1 MHYKGNKSALYV
13 DESQY
18 KKPSRKP
25 WWILVIASLMFLY
38 FILFINIT
46 SKAAFAD
53 PLSQTSQ
60 QSFEPCLEDAYATIV
75 VDKRLAQEIGGMD
88 STLPGMTI
96 NKNTILSAR
105 IIEDD
110 TLEIIVF
117 TRGGDCST
125 CWGTYYTIGLILPK

>member
-1 MHYKGNKSALYV
+1 MRYKGNKSALYV
-13 DESQY
+13 ELNEY
-18 KKPSRKP
+18 KDFSRTLK
-25 WWILVIASLMFLY
+25 V
-38 FILFINIT
+38 FIVLAVLIVVVAAIIIT
-46 SKAAFAD
+46 SKAVFAD

-75 VDKRLAQEIGGMD
+75 VDKHLAQEIGGMD

-117 TRGGDCST
+117 TRGGDCAA
-125 CWGTYYTIGLILPK
+125 CWGAYYTIGLILPK